1 MLCNGE
7 QRQALLLIGKTTLG
21 PIDPPHRVAARPLSS
36 PVSSFAACTCL
47 MTSALCRKYR
57 VGIEVSEAKQQIR
70 LHTLAGFNLG
80 AKWRSYEKKIRGP
93 GGHGSI
99 ARVG

>member
-1 MLCNGE
+1 
-7 QRQALLLIGKTTLG
+7 
-21 PIDPPHRVAARPLSS
+21 
-36 PVSSFAACTCL
+36 

-80 AKWRSYEKKIRGP
+80 AKWRSYEKQIRGP

-99 ARVG
+99 ARVGQAASSPEVLTRAVQPSSSLTSHQQQTTRLQFEGRSKDGLARERL